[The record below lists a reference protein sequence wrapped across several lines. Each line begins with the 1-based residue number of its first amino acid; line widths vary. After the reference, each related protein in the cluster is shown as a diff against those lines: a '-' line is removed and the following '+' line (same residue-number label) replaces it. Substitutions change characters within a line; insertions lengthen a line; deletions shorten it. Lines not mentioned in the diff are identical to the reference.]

1 MFLMFAKIILICYNL
16 AYKIKVGINYM
27 KENRLILNLVK
38 YIIIFTIVI
47 TIIGAVISFFY
58 RGISDINSSVSI
70 DSDYSKLNLY
80 LLNIT
85 KDSTTITKYGL
96 VDNEDTSSYY
106 VTFTDFNGNTNTFIK
121 IEDKIYFNKIKL
133 CDNVE
138 EFKVIIDKSEKES
151 ISVEVILSGKKFNSQ
166 YVLV

>member
-1 MFLMFAKIILICYNL
+1 MQQNK
-16 AYKIKVGINYM
+16 
-27 KENRLILNLVK
+27 LILNVIK
-38 YIIIFTIVI
+38 YIIVFTII
-47 TIIGAVISFFY
+47 ICIIGAIISFFY
-58 RGISDINSSVSI
+58 KSINDMNSVISI
-70 DSDYSKLNLY
+70 DSDYNKLNLY

-96 VDNEDTSSYY
+96 VDNEDTSSHYI
-106 VTFTDFNGNTNTFIK
+106 TFTDFNGNTNTFVK
-121 IEDKIYFNKIKL
+121 IDDKIYFNKIKL